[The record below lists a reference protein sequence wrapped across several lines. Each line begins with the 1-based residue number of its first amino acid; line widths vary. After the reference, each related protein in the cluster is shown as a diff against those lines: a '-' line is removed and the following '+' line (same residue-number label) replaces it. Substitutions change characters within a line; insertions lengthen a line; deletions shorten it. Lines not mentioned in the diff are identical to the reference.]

1 MLDLKRQYA
10 DIEAELRDAVE
21 RVCASQQ
28 FVLGPEVEALE
39 QELAA
44 YVGAKHAVGCAS
56 GTDALWLALASAGV
70 GPGTAVITTPFSFF
84 ASASSIV
91 RCGAEPVFVDVDAE
105 TLNLGPAKVRDFLE
119 RSSRFP
125 FDSFPLVSRSGQAL
139 DSENSVSGSIRFA
152 RNDSGKKDSERG
164 AGKLE
169 ALLPVHL
176 YGQCADMSEY
186 QQIASEYGLA
196 LVEDAAQAIG
206 AKWQGKSAGSLGL
219 AGCFS
224 FYPTKNLSAY
234 GDAGM
239 VTTNDPDLA
248 EHIRRLRNHGSPE
261 RYLHTEFGW
270 NARMD
275 AIQAAVLRVKLKHVD
290 DWNGR
295 RRSHAETYT
304 RLLREAGLVSSN
316 ARSTGNP
323 KSSHSSG
330 LPIQI
335 LNTSPNAFNI
345 FHQYVIR
352 AQRRD
357 ELRAFLKSRGI
368 GSEVYYP
375 LPLHLQPV
383 FAYLGYKEGDL
394 PESERAAKEVL
405 ALPMFPELTS
415 EEIEAVVGAIADF
428 YS

>member
-10 DIEAELRDAVE
+10 EIEAELRDAIE

-70 GPGTAVITTPFSFF
+70 GPGDRVITTPFSFF

-91 RCGAEPVFVDVDAE
+91 RCGAEPVFVDVDPE
-105 TLNLGPAKVRDFLE
+105 TLNLDPEKVRLALQHGTNKE
-119 RSSRFP
+119 R
-125 FDSFPLVSRSGQAL
+125 
-139 DSENSVSGSIRFA
+139 
-152 RNDSGKKDSERG
+152 
-164 AGKLE
+164 KLK

-206 AKWQGKSAGSLGL
+206 AKWQGRSAGSLGL

-275 AIQAAVLRVKLKHVD
+275 AIQAAVLRVKLKHID
-290 DWNGR
+290 DWNLQ
-295 RRSHAETYT
+295 RRSHAGTYT
-304 RLLREAGLVSSN
+304 RLFQGAGLVSAN
-316 ARSTGNP
+316 APSTGNP

-330 LPIQI
+330 SPIQI